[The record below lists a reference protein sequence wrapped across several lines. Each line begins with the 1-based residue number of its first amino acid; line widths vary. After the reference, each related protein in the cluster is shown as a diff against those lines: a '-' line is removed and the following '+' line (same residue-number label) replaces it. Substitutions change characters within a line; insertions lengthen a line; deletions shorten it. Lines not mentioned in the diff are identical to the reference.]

1 MTVWRLN
8 GRRLLSS
15 QVPDLPNELQKGVGF
30 EIRWAPNRLV
40 ADSKVGE
47 RRLGSIPGLAAFS
60 RFYSRE
66 DLLNRPELGKG
77 AQVP

>member
-1 MTVWRLN
+1 MPVWRLN

-30 EIRWAPNRLV
+30 EIWWAPNRLD

-47 RRLGSIPGLAAFS
+47 TRLGSIPSL
-60 RFYSRE
+60 E
-66 DLLNRPELGKG
+66 DFLNRPELGKG
-77 AQVP
+77 A